1 MCLLAWPLYAERSVK
16 WRQGCV
22 NPRLKASFL
31 GFGTSAYAA
40 GTAELHA
47 AMGVK
52 CENCHVARDKT
63 ASVRKAACLKCRQ
76 S

>member
-1 MCLLAWPLYAERSVK
+1 MCLLAWPFYAERSVK

-31 GFGTSAYAA
+31 GFGTSAYGA

-47 AMGVK
+47 AMSVK
-52 CENCHVARDKT
+52 CESCHVAGDKIAPVCKT
-63 ASVRKAACLKCRQ
+63 A
-76 S
+76 